1 MGKTSNPPDVVEK
14 KEKFEQ
20 QTELKPTKNCS
31 HSSYFICVNTTFF
44 ILALMSLGYTAY
56 VSCGYNAQIFKLD
69 ARISKLEEINR
80 IEQSVGVNRPE
91 RYRRDVSY
99 MRPSQ
104 RHERQAS
111 VPPTSSECTCP
122 PGKIRTISALTT
134 LSSIILFYFI
144 SFTISSAFL
153 LRFYCAHTYE
163 CATFEEVHT
172 SKCNLFGNLKLH
184 NSVL

>member
-14 KEKFEQ
+14 KEKNEQ
-20 QTELKPTKNCS
+20 QTELKSTKNCS

-80 IEQSVGVNRPE
+80 IEQSLEVNRPE

-122 PGKIRTISALTT
+122 PGKIETIYFTT
-134 LSSIILFYFI
+134 LSSIDFFFVFRLLFQLHSFCAFI
-144 SFTISSAFL
+144 APTPMNAVF
-153 LRFYCAHTYE
+153 
-163 CATFEEVHT
+163 
-172 SKCNLFGNLKLH
+172 
-184 NSVL
+184 